1 MKHAKRM
8 VVISEDEYRKL
19 KGSIKSRQTVTDYKK
34 RISSQI
40 QRRLSQKKHP
50 SIDSYFDP
58 KYQNKVRALMAE
70 LIASGVTINSKNE
83 LQLAH
88 GDTVPN
94 SNIIE
99 LMRELLVGATTSRDN
114 VEGWNEFLNAI
125 ARTDVPL
132 SIFPKNAVKNALRRI
147 RWEEY

>member
-1 MKHAKRM
+1 M
-8 VVISEDEYRKL
+8 
-19 KGSIKSRQTVTDYKK
+19 
-34 RISSQI
+34 
-40 QRRLSQKKHP
+40 
-50 SIDSYFDP
+50 
-58 KYQNKVRALMAE
+58 
-70 LIASGVTINSKNE
+70 
-83 LQLAH
+83 QLAH

>member
-19 KGSIKSRQTVTDYKK
+19 KGSSKSRQTVANYKK

-40 QRRLSQKKHP
+40 QQRLSQKKQP
-50 SIDSYFDP
+50 SIDSFFDI
-58 KYQNKVRALMAE
+58 KHQGIVRALVAA
-70 LIASGVTINSKNE
+70 LNASGVSFNSNYE

-88 GDTVPN
+88 GDTVSS

-99 LMRELLVGATTSRDN
+99 LMRELLIGATTSRDN
-114 VEGWNEFLNAI
+114 IKGWNEFLNAI
-125 ARTDVPL
+125 ARTEVPL
-132 SIFPKNAVKNALRRI
+132 SIFSKNAVKTALRRI